1 MPVTV
6 SAQSQT
12 ESVPASRTMG
22 ALARAWASPK
32 VSGILFTL
40 PAIILVALVIVLP
53 LLQSFYFSFTNWKG
67 ARADWIGL
75 GNYTQIFADPELRK
89 SLTNSM
95 LIFIS
100 IPFGMI
106 GPFVTAY
113 LLYQGMP
120 GARFM
125 RSLIFAPTALSWVVI
140 GMVAREFFANRGPLN
155 AVLDSAGLEAVSR
168 NWLADSS
175 WALPAVIIAFNAAM
189 WGVNTIIF
197 LTGLATIDKSTI
209 EAARLDGA
217 NGRQIL
223 SYVILPAMRRFVEF
237 VFIITVVISFTGLF
251 GLIYVMT
258 GGGPGSATMTL
269 DFAVWRRAF
278 STGSFGTGAAIGISL
293 MILTLL
299 CVGIIRF
306 VSRRG
311 VDA

>member
-1 MPVTV
+1 MVVTAG
-6 SAQSQT
+6 SNAKDGHAPRAT
-12 ESVPASRTMG
+12 SRLTR
-22 ALARAWASPK
+22 ALTSPK
-32 VSGILFTL
+32 VSGVLFTL
-40 PAIILVALVIVLP
+40 PAIILVAAVIVLP

-67 ARADWIGL
+67 ARADWIGIA
-75 GNYTQIFADPELRK
+75 NYTQIFADPELRK
-89 SLTNSM
+89 SLINSM
-95 LIFIS
+95 LIFVS

-113 LLYQGMP
+113 LLFQGMP
-120 GARFM
+120 GVRFL

-155 AVLDSAGLEAVSR
+155 GVLDAAGLEAISR

-175 WALPAVIIAFNAAM
+175 WALIAVIIAFNAAM

-209 EAARLDGA
+209 EASRLDGA
-217 NGRQIL
+217 SGRQVLWYI
-223 SYVILPAMRRFVEF
+223 ILPAMRRFVEF
-237 VFIITVVISFTGLF
+237 VFIITVVVSFTGLF

-278 STGSFGTGAAIGISL
+278 STGSFGTGAAIGIAL
-293 MILTLL
+293 MVLTLL

-306 VSRRG
+306 VSGRRTE
-311 VDA
+311 A

>member
-1 MPVTV
+1 MVVTAG
-6 SAQSQT
+6 SNAKDGRTPRATSRLAQT
-12 ESVPASRTMG
+12 
-22 ALARAWASPK
+22 LASPK
-32 VSGILFTL
+32 VSGVLFTL
-40 PAIILVALVIVLP
+40 PAIILVAAVIVLP

-67 ARADWIGL
+67 ARADWIGIA
-75 GNYTQIFADPELRK
+75 NYTQIFADPELRK
-89 SLTNSM
+89 SLINSM
-95 LIFIS
+95 LIFVS

-113 LLYQGMP
+113 LLFQGMP
-120 GARFM
+120 GVRFL

-155 AVLDSAGLEAVSR
+155 SVLDAAGLEAVSR

-175 WALPAVIIAFNAAM
+175 WALIAVIIAFNAAM

-209 EAARLDGA
+209 EASRLDGA
-217 NGRQIL
+217 SGRQVLWYI
-223 SYVILPAMRRFVEF
+223 ILPAMRRFVEF
-237 VFIITVVISFTGLF
+237 VFIITVVVSFTGLF

-278 STGSFGTGAAIGISL
+278 STGSFGTGAAIGIAL
-293 MILTLL
+293 MVLTLF

-306 VSRRG
+306 VSGRR
-311 VDA
+311 VEA

>member
-1 MPVTV
+1 MTA
-6 SAQSQT
+6 SN
-12 ESVPASRTMG
+12 ASRPAFAARTMSP
-22 ALARAWASPK
+22 LARSLASPK
-32 VSGILFTL
+32 INGILFTL
-40 PAIILVALVIVLP
+40 PAILLVGLVIVLP
-53 LLQSFYFSFTNWKG
+53 LLQSLYFSFTNWRG
-67 ARADWIGL
+67 VRADWIGL
-75 GNYTQIFADPELRK
+75 GNYAQILADPELRR

-95 LIFIS
+95 LIFVS

-113 LLYQGMP
+113 LLFQGMP
-120 GARFM
+120 AARFM

-155 AVLDSAGLEAVSR
+155 GMLDTFGLVAVSR
-168 NWLADSS
+168 NWLADST
-175 WALPAVIIAFNAAM
+175 WALVAVIIAFNAAM

-217 NGRQIL
+217 NGPQVLGYI
-223 SYVILPAMRRFVEF
+223 ILPAMRRFVEF

-306 VSRRG
+306 VSGRRA
-311 VDA
+311 DA

>member
-1 MPVTV
+1 MTVTASGERGAV
-6 SAQSQT
+6 SATRNMS
-12 ESVPASRTMG
+12 P
-22 ALARAWASPK
+22 LARLGASPRFN
-32 VSGILFTL
+32 GILFTL
-40 PAIILVALVIVLP
+40 PAIILVVLVIVLP

-67 ARADWIGL
+67 AKADWIGI
-75 GNYTQIFADPELRK
+75 GNYTQILADPELRK
-89 SLTNSM
+89 SLINSL
-95 LIFIS
+95 LIFAS
-100 IPFGMI
+100 IPVGMI

-155 AVLDSAGLEAVSR
+155 GLLDTVGLDVVSR
-168 NWLADSS
+168 NWLADST
-175 WALPAVIIAFNAAM
+175 WALVAVIIAFNAAM

-217 NGRQIL
+217 NGRQVL
-223 SYVILPAMRRFVEF
+223 SYIILPAMRRFVEF

-306 VSRRG
+306 VSGRRT
-311 VDA
+311 DA

>member
-1 MPVTV
+1 MSVTASTEGRPV
-6 SAQSQT
+6 SA
-12 ESVPASRTMG
+12 PRTMG
-22 ALARAWASPK
+22 PMGRAFASPK
-32 VSGILFTL
+32 INGILFTL
-40 PAIILVALVIVLP
+40 PAIILVLLVIVLP
-53 LLQSFYFSFTNWKG
+53 LLQSFYFSFTDWKG
-67 ARADWIGL
+67 ARADWIGI

-89 SLTNSM
+89 SLINSM

-125 RSLIFAPTALSWVVI
+125 RSLIFAPTALSWIVI
-140 GMVAREFFANRGPLN
+140 GMVAREFFASRGPLN
-155 AVLDSAGLEAVSR
+155 ATLDSVGLQVVSR
-168 NWLADSS
+168 NWLADFI

-217 NGRQIL
+217 NGRQVLTYI
-223 SYVILPAMRRFVEF
+223 ILPSMRRFVEF

-299 CVGIIRF
+299 CVGLIRF
-306 VSRRG
+306 FSGKRA
-311 VDA
+311 DA

>member
-1 MPVTV
+1 M
-6 SAQSQT
+6 
-12 ESVPASRTMG
+12 
-22 ALARAWASPK
+22 
-32 VSGILFTL
+32 
-40 PAIILVALVIVLP
+40 
-53 LLQSFYFSFTNWKG
+53 
-67 ARADWIGL
+67 
-75 GNYTQIFADPELRK
+75 FADPELRK

-95 LIFIS
+95 LIFVS
-100 IPFGMI
+100 IPLGMI

-113 LLYQGMP
+113 LLFQGMP

-125 RSLIFAPTALSWVVI
+125 RSVIFAPTALSWIVI

-155 AVLDSAGLEAVSR
+155 GVLDTFGLEAVSR
-168 NWLADSS
+168 NWLADST
-175 WALPAVIIAFNAAM
+175 WALVAVIIAFNAAM

-217 NGRQIL
+217 NGRQVLTYI
-223 SYVILPAMRRFVEF
+223 VLPSMRRFVEF

-299 CVGIIRF
+299 CVGIIRLF
-306 VSRRG
+306 SGRRA
-311 VDA
+311 DA

>member
-1 MPVTV
+1 MAMTASNETRAA
-6 SAQSQT
+6 SAQ
-12 ESVPASRTMG
+12 TMSP
-22 ALARAWASPK
+22 LARTFASPK
-32 VSGILFTL
+32 VNGILFTL
-40 PAIILVALVIVLP
+40 PAIILVVLVIVLP

-75 GNYTQIFADPELRK
+75 ANYTQIFADPELRK

-95 LIFIS
+95 LIFLS
-100 IPFGMI
+100 IPIGMI

-125 RSLIFAPTALSWVVI
+125 RSIIFAPTALSWVVI

-155 AVLDSAGLEAVSR
+155 WMLDNVGLEAVSR
-168 NWLADSS
+168 NWLADFN
-175 WALPAVIIAFNAAM
+175 WALLAVIIAFNAAM

-209 EAARLDGA
+209 EAARIDGA

-223 SYVILPAMRRFVEF
+223 WYIILPAMRRFVEF

-299 CVGIIRF
+299 CVALIRF
-306 VSRRG
+306 VSGRRTE
-311 VDA
+311 A

>member
-1 MPVTV
+1 MTV
-6 SAQSQT
+6 SASSAT
-12 ESVPASRTMG
+12 ESVTASRTMR
-22 ALARAWASPK
+22 ALARALASPK
-32 VSGILFTL
+32 VNGFIFTL
-40 PAIILVALVIVLP
+40 PAIILVVLVIVLP

-67 ARADWIGL
+67 ARADWIGVA
-75 GNYTQIFADPELRK
+75 NYTQIFADPELRK

-95 LIFIS
+95 LIFVS

-175 WALPAVIIAFNAAM
+175 WALVAVIIAFNAAM

-217 NGRQIL
+217 SGRQIL
-223 SYVILPAMRRFVEF
+223 WHVILPAMRRFVEF

-278 STGSFGTGAAIGISL
+278 STGSFGTGAAIGIAL

-306 VSRRG
+306 VSRRRA
-311 VDA
+311 DA

>member
-1 MPVTV
+1 MAVTASTAAAEPRAMSPLSRLLS
-6 SAQSQT
+6 SAKIN
-12 ESVPASRTMG
+12 G
-22 ALARAWASPK
+22 L
-32 VSGILFTL
+32 LFTL
-40 PAIILVALVIVLP
+40 PAIILVLLVIVLP

-67 ARADWIGL
+67 TRADWIGL

-95 LIFIS
+95 LIFLS

-125 RSLIFAPTALSWVVI
+125 RSIIFAPTALSWIVI
-140 GMVAREFFANRGPLN
+140 GMVAREFFASRGPLN
-155 AVLDSAGLEAVSR
+155 WMLDSVGLQDISR
-168 NWLADSS
+168 NWLADFNWS
-175 WALPAVIIAFNAAM
+175 LVAVIIAFNAAM

-217 NGRQIL
+217 NGRQVLTYI
-223 SYVILPAMRRFVEF
+223 ILPAMRRFVEF

-293 MILTLL
+293 MVLTLL
-299 CVGIIRF
+299 CVGLIRF
-306 VSRRG
+306 FSGKRA
-311 VDA
+311 DA

>member
-1 MPVTV
+1 MLGTASGTASSV
-6 SAQSQT
+6 SAPRVS
-12 ESVPASRTMG
+12 SP
-22 ALARAWASPK
+22 LARAFASPR
-32 VSGILFTL
+32 VAGLLFTL
-40 PAIILVALVIVLP
+40 PAIALVCLVIVLP

-67 ARADWIGL
+67 ARADWVGVA
-75 GNYTQIFADPELRK
+75 NYAQIFADPELRK
-89 SLTNSM
+89 SLINSM
-95 LIFIS
+95 LIFVS

-120 GARFM
+120 GVRLM
-125 RSLIFAPTALSWVVI
+125 RSLIFAPTALSWIVI

-155 AVLDSAGLEAVSR
+155 SMLDAVGLDLVSR

-175 WALPAVIIAFNAAM
+175 WALLAVIIAFNAAM

-217 NGRQIL
+217 AGRQVLWYI
-223 SYVILPAMRRFVEF
+223 ILPSMRRFVEF
-237 VFIITVVISFTGLF
+237 VFIITVVVSFTGLF

-293 MILTLL
+293 MALTLA
-299 CVGIIRF
+299 CVGIVRLI
-306 VSRRG
+306 SGRRS
-311 VDA
+311 D